1 MKVRIFIYIFFY
13 VCTVNIYAQ
22 DPQFSQ
28 FYANPLYLAPSF
40 AGAVEGSRIT
50 ANYRNQ
56 WITLVPF
63 ITYNIGYDQYFSD
76 FKSGVGII
84 CMKDVI
90 GKSELGT
97 FRASLLY
104 SYNFEVYHTVNIRP
118 GLGFSYIDHGVHNY
132 DLNSIFDILGE
143 PSQGSIYDSDKARN
157 VDVSTSLLVYTKNMW
172 FGTTF
177 DHIIKPDLS
186 LSTLE
191 ARLPVKFSLFGGIE
205 LIEKGKLLKPKDE
218 TMTFTFLFKN
228 QGKQNQLDLGI
239 YWYKVPLV
247 LGIWYRGLP
256 PFNSQRGD
264 AFVLLA
270 GYKTRHFNIG
280 YSFDLTISNLIS
292 HAYATHE
299 VSMSV
304 KFRLPRRRKK
314 ITSIPCPEF

>member
-1 MKVRIFIYIFFY
+1 MNKGIIIAVLCFICNLRLYP
-13 VCTVNIYAQ
+13 Q

-56 WITLVPF
+56 WLTLVPF
-63 ITYNIGYDQYFSD
+63 VTYNIGYDQYFAD

-84 CMKDVI
+84 WLKDVI

-97 FRASLLY
+97 STLSLSY
-104 SYNFEVYHTVNIRP
+104 SYNFQIMRTVTFRP
-118 GLGFSYIDHGVHNY
+118 GLKFSYIEHGLHNY
-132 DLNSIFDILGE
+132 DLNSIFDILGQ
-143 PSQGSIYDSDKARN
+143 PSQGSIYDNEKTRN
-157 VDVSTSLLVYTKNMW
+157 IDVGTSLLVYSKNMW
-172 FGTTF
+172 LGTTV
-177 DHIIKPDLS
+177 DHIIQPDIS
-186 LSTLE
+186 FSTLQ

-205 LIEKGKLLKPKDE
+205 LISKGKLLKPKDE
-218 TMTFTFLFKN
+218 TMSFAFLFKN
-228 QGKQNQLDLGI
+228 QNRHNQLDLGI
-239 YWYKVPLV
+239 YWHKVPIV
-247 LGIWYRGLP
+247 LGVWYRGIP

-264 AFVLLA
+264 AFIVLA
-270 GYKTRHFNIG
+270 GYKTRYFNIG

-299 VSMSV
+299 ISMSI
-304 KFRLPRRRKK
+304 KFNLPKRRRK